1 MLFLGWPMYLFGN
14 YTGPAKNKGG
24 NNSHFNPWSKLFT
37 ERQVPL
43 VALSVA
49 GVAAVATL
57 LLITAK
63 AYGAAVVVMWFGC
76 PYLVVN
82 ALLVIVTY
90 LQHTDE
96 HVPHYRAPAF
106 TWLRGALSTVDR
118 SFGYWLD
125 DASHHIADSHVVH
138 HLFHTVRSKQ
148 AVVNQRRAQPLCV
161 WYSPML
167 HHTLLNSPPS
177 HCRCPSTTLF
187 LQHLMCASSLG
198 RTIYPATAPC
208 CRQCGPRSVHAT
220 SSMMRVMSCTTS
232 DLETLSA
239 HMRCTRDNNQT
250 VPGELIARQ
259 PVGGRSGVRCH
270 RETIVCVTVAT
281 CLSD

>member
-1 MLFLGWPMYLFGN
+1 MPYHSWAITHARHHAYTCSVEDDEAYVPHSRAEVGLTGALADSPLGGIWYFGVMLFLGWPMYLFGN

-138 HLFHTVRSKQ
+138 HLFHTVRSK
-148 AVVNQRRAQPLCV
+148 
-161 WYSPML
+161 
-167 HHTLLNSPPS
+167 
-177 HCRCPSTTLF
+177 
-187 LQHLMCASSLG
+187 
-198 RTIYPATAPC
+198 PA
-208 CRQCGPRSVHAT
+208 CG
-220 SSMMRVMSCTTS
+220 
-232 DLETLSA
+232 
-239 HMRCTRDNNQT
+239 
-250 VPGELIARQ
+250 
-259 PVGGRSGVRCH
+259 
-270 RETIVCVTVAT
+270 
-281 CLSD
+281 